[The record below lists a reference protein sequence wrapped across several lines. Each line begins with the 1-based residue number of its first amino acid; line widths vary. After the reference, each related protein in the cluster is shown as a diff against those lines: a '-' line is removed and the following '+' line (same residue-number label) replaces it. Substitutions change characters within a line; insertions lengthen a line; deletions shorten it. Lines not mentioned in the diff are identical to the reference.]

1 MRSSLSA
8 LSSFPIVGPSL
19 FSAEKVVQ
27 IAFRDDRCA
36 WGFFFR
42 AYSCLLLSTEYAS
55 PPASGPSARRW
66 LWKGQSI
73 AVELDYTHVHTHG
86 RKRKLLVFLLRARK
100 RNTNNKNRHS
110 SPSGRIAAALV
121 RPPSRE
127 RERREQPKRRPKP
140 IAVASDSGKGRVLV
154 AVDFQPAVEMSVK
167 LCSNSVRQRLPAREV
182 STEEMQKLQSD
193 DGEVVDSSQQR
204 VIADEETTACI
215 RGVSFLH

>member
-27 IAFRDDRCA
+27 IAFHDDRCA

-42 AYSCLLLSTEYAS
+42 AYNCLLLSTEYAS
-55 PPASGPSARRW
+55 PPASGPSARRRR
-66 LWKGQSI
+66 WKGQSI

-86 RKRKLLVFLLRARK
+86 RKRKLLVFLLRARI
-100 RNTNNKNRHS
+100 RNANNKNRHS

-140 IAVASDSGKGRVLV
+140 TPIAVASDSGKGKVLV
-154 AVDFQPAVEMSVK
+154 AIDFQPAVELSVSSVPTLCGNVCQQEK
-167 LCSNSVRQRLPAREV
+167 LGS
-182 STEEMQKLQSD
+182 EEMSAT
-193 DGEVVDSSQQR
+193 ER
-204 VIADEETTACI
+204 
-215 RGVSFLH
+215 

>member
-42 AYSCLLLSTEYAS
+42 AYSCLLISTEYAS
-55 PPASGPSARRW
+55 PPASGPSARRRRW

-140 IAVASDSGKGRVLV
+140 TPIAVASDSGKGRLLV
-154 AVDFQPAVEMSVK
+154 AVDFQPAVELSVSSVPTLCGNVCQQEK
-167 LCSNSVRQRLPAREV
+167 LAL
-182 STEEMQKLQSD
+182 KK
-193 DGEVVDSSQQR
+193 
-204 VIADEETTACI
+204 
-215 RGVSFLH
+215 